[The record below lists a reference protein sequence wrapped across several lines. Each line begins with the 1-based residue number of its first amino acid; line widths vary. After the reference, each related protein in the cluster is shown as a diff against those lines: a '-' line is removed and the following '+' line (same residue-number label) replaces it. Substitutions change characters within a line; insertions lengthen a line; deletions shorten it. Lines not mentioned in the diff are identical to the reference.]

1 MFNRDELSI
10 MAKYVKDEKLLEKIN
25 SMLYVDDKLVFILK
39 EKYIHFNLN

>member
-1 MFNRDELSI
+1 MFNRDESLI

-39 EKYIHFNLN
+39 KIYSF